1 MKKQKGFTLIELMI
15 VVAIIGIL
23 AAVAIPAFLEYMKS
37 GKASEVDLSLNRIA
51 KSAKT
56 YRVKSGGY
64 PAATDDA
71 ATPGTGSCAA
81 AADHMYPAG
90 SFVAP
95 AGGNFELIE
104 FQVEDKFRFD
114 YANTGGAAAFTATGT
129 ADTDCDN
136 GGLTTAQVDLTM
148 DAQGNPLATF
158 SRGPNVD

>member
-56 YRVKSGGY
+56 YRVRSGGF
-64 PAATDDA
+64 PAATDDP
-71 ATPGTGSCAA
+71 ATPGTGACAT
-81 AADHMYPAG
+81 ADHMYAAG
-90 SFVAP
+90 TFAAP

-114 YANTGGAAAFTATGT
+114 YADTGGAAAFTATGT
-129 ADTDCDN
+129 ADTDCD
-136 GGLTTAQVDLTM
+136 GGGITTATVVM
-148 DAQGNPLATF
+148 GIDAQGNPQATF
-158 SRGPNVD
+158 SKGGVD

>member
-1 MKKQKGFTLIELMI
+1 MKKKMIKGFTLIELMI

-51 KSAKT
+51 KSGKT
-56 YRVKSGGY
+56 YRVRTGGF

-71 ATPGTGSCAA
+71 ATPGTGSCAT
-81 AADHMYPAG
+81 ADHMYAAG

-129 ADTDCDN
+129 ADTDCDG

-148 DAQGNPLATF
+148 DAQGNPLAAF
-158 SRGPNVD
+158 SKGGVD